1 MLARTFLS
9 LVNLAVLSVTVV
21 VWFVAPLPYSTYA
34 LYGCLAWVVVAFAM
48 MYSAWGNRPLG
59 IPARSAPAG
68 APLPSGPTGG
78 GRGAGVGGAGPLA
91 PLDFCIYCAASLPAN
106 AGRCPA
112 CGHAV
117 SRA

>member
-1 MLARTFLS
+1 MLTRTFLS
-9 LVNLAVLSVTVV
+9 LVNLGVLSGTVV
-21 VWFVAPLPYSTYA
+21 IWFAVPQYSTYA
-34 LYGCLAWVVVAFAM
+34 LYACLAWVVIAFAM

-59 IPARSAPAG
+59 TRARSTAVG
-68 APLPSGPTGG
+68 TPLPSGPTGG
-78 GRGAGVGGAGPLA
+78 GRVVGGASAGA

-117 SRA
+117 ARA